1 MKTALSLPNAS
12 KLRLPATAAFLLPPR
27 MNALM
32 RINSNEIH

>member
-1 MKTALSLPNAS
+1 MKPAINLPNAS
-12 KLRLPATAAFLLPPR
+12 KLRLPAAAAFLLPPR